1 MLHAVFQL
9 LADFVEQES
18 PGKLINWNHNASHRR
33 AWKEI
38 RDLYQWWTKKRSAR
52 RSPLD
57 NKKIAHPPVRF
68 EKIAGTNF
76 HGLAT
81 PDKKKYAAYH
91 QALKQYKRLEQK
103 WRNEDQRNLHR
114 LINIRAHLWT

>member
-18 PGKLINWNHNASHRR
+18 PDKHIDWSHNAVHRR

-38 RDLYQWWTKKRSAR
+38 RDLYQWWKKQRPAR

-57 NKKIAHPPVRF
+57 NKKIAQPPLRF
-68 EKIAGTNF
+68 EKIAGTKF
-76 HGLAT
+76 HRLVT
-81 PDKKKYAAYH
+81 PDKKKYAAYY
-91 QALKQYKRLEQK
+91 QALKQHTRLEQQR
-103 WRNEDQRNLHR
+103 RNEDQRNLHR
-114 LINIRAHLWT
+114 LVNIREFLWT